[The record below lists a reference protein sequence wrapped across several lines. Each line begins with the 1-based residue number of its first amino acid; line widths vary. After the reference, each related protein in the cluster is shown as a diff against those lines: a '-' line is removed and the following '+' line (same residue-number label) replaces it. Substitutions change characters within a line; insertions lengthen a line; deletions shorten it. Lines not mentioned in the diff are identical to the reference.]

1 MEKTTIDGVDYIEIE
16 CMATRYNAQKEE
28 AKAEKYECIEVGVKD
43 VNVKE
48 GYIIYRL
55 LIPVKNL
62 IAYNSDKMKELEDNS
77 LFGGL
82 RRFLT
87 F

>member
-28 AKAEKYECIEVGVKD
+28 AKAEKYGCIQVGVKE
-43 VNVKE
+43 VNTGS
-48 GYIIYRL
+48 GYIIFKL
-55 LIPVKNL
+55 LIPMKNL

-77 LFGGL
+77 LFGEL